1 MSHDRRPDEE
11 GGPTG
16 DGDEGPTGDGGV
28 DPVTLEV
35 LRNACRGVAE
45 EMNATLVRTAH
56 SPNIT
61 DRRDCSSALFD
72 SSGAMISQAES
83 IPVHLGAMPHSVA
96 AALETFPPETLAPG
110 DAILSNDPFHG
121 GAHLP
126 DLTLV
131 APIFDGEDMV
141 ALAANRAHHAD
152 VGGANAGSI
161 AADSSEIYA
170 EGVRIPPVKLYE
182 AGERNEAVAALLFA
196 NVRTPDE
203 RAGDLRA
210 QHAANQTARERFGG
224 LVERYGR
231 ETVAD
236 GIAAIQDYS
245 EERMRAAITELPD
258 GEYGFEDVLDSDGRG
273 GEAVTIAATITVDDD
288 RIVADFAG
296 SDPQGPGA
304 LNAPIAVTTSATYYA
319 VRCVT
324 DPAIPPN
331 AGCYRPVEI
340 EAPAGTVVNADP
352 PAAVVGGNLEV
363 SQRVVD
369 VLFGALAEAVPE
381 RVAAAGQ
388 GTMNNL
394 TLGGV
399 DPRNGD
405 QFAFYETQGGGFGGR
420 AGADGMDGVHVHM
433 SNTRN
438 TPAEVLETAYP
449 LRVRRYALRPDSG
462 GAGEFRGGLGLRR
475 DVEAR
480 GPMRCNLLSD
490 RRDHAPYGVA
500 GGESGEPG
508 ADYLR
513 TNDGGDDSGGDIRVD
528 RSPDRYSPGT
538 VEANSINSSV
548 DPYTTATERLDPKAP
563 RDLREGDVVSIR
575 TPGGGGYGDPADRPI
590 ERVVRD
596 LRLGKITA
604 DRAREAYGVG
614 PEKRDE
620 SDSAD

>member
-1 MSHDRRPDEE
+1 
-11 GGPTG
+11 
-16 DGDEGPTGDGGV
+16 
-28 DPVTLEV
+28 VTLEV
-35 LRNACRGVAE
+35 LRNACRGVAS

-72 SSGAMISQAES
+72 PAGEMISQAES

-96 AALETFPPETLAPG
+96 AVLEAFPVETLAPG

-131 APIFDGEDMV
+131 APIFAGEDLV

-152 VGGANAGSI
+152 VGGASAGSI
-161 AADSSEIYA
+161 AADSAEIYA
-170 EGVRIPPVKLYE
+170 EGIRIPPVKLYE
-182 AGERNEAVAALLFA
+182 AGERNEAVADLLFA
-196 NVRTPDE
+196 NVRTPGE

-210 QHAANQTARERFGG
+210 QHAANQTARERFGD
-224 LVERYGR
+224 VVTRYGN
-231 ETVAD
+231 ETVAA
-236 GIAAIQDYS
+236 GLTAIQDYS
-245 EERMRAAITELPD
+245 EKRMRAAIAELPD
-258 GEYGFEDVLDSDGRG
+258 GEYGFEDRLDGDGRG
-273 GEAVTIAATITVDDD
+273 GGDVTVAATVTVDGD
-288 RIVADFAG
+288 RIGADFAG

-324 DPAIPPN
+324 DPEIPPN
-331 AGCYRPVEI
+331 AGCYRPIEI

-369 VLFGALAEAVPE
+369 VLSGALAEAAPE

-394 TLGGV
+394 TLGGT
-399 DPRNGD
+399 DPRTGEP
-405 QFAFYETQGGGFGGR
+405 FAFYETQGGGSGGR
-420 AGADGMDGVHVHM
+420 ADADGMDGVHVHM

-475 DVEAR
+475 DVETR
-480 GPMRCNLLSD
+480 GPMRCNLLAD
-490 RRDHAPYGVA
+490 RREHAPYGVA
-500 GGESGEPG
+500 GGENGAPG
-508 ADYLR
+508 AEYLLADEEAGAGE
-513 TNDGGDDSGGDIRVD
+513 N
-528 RSPDRYSPGT
+528 GT
-538 VEANSINSSV
+538 AV
-548 DPYTTATERLDPKAP
+548 TEHLDPKST
-563 RDLREGDVVSIR
+563 RDLEAGDVVSIR
-575 TPGGGGYGDPADRPI
+575 TPGGGGYGDPA
-590 ERVVRD
+590 ERSVERIRRD
-596 LRLGKITA
+596 LRQGKITG
-604 DRAREAYGVG
+604 DRARETYGID
-614 PEKRDE
+614 PTAHE
-620 SDSAD
+620 SDAGGERPPENEH

>member
-1 MSHDRRPDEE
+1 VTREE
-11 GGPTG
+11 SPGEPA
-16 DGDEGPTGDGGV
+16 ESEKV

-45 EMNATLVRTAH
+45 ETNATLVRTAH

-72 SSGAMISQAES
+72 SAGAMISQAES

-96 AALETFPPETLAPG
+96 AVLEAFPPATLAPG

-131 APIFDGEDMV
+131 APIFDGEDLV
-141 ALAANRAHHAD
+141 AVAANRAHHAD

-161 AADSSEIYA
+161 AAGSTEIYA

-182 AGERNEAVAALLFA
+182 AGERNEAVADLLFA
-196 NVRTPDE
+196 NVRTPEE

-210 QHAANQTARERFGG
+210 QHAANQTARERFGDI
-224 LVERYGR
+224 VERYGR
-231 ETVAD
+231 GTVTA
-236 GIAAIQDYS
+236 GLAAIQDYS
-245 EERMRAAITELPD
+245 EERMRAAIAELPD
-258 GEYGFEDVLDSDGRG
+258 GGYRFEDVLDGDGRG
-273 GEAVTIAATITVDDD
+273 GEPVTITATVTVDGD

-296 SDPQGPGA
+296 TDPQGPGA

-324 DPAIPPN
+324 DPEIPPN

-340 EAPAGTVVNADP
+340 RAPPGTVVNADP

-388 GTMNNL
+388 GTMNSL
-394 TLGGV
+394 TLGGT
-399 DPRNGD
+399 DPRSGEP
-405 QFAFYETQGGGFGGR
+405 FTFYETQGGGFGGR
-420 AGADGMDGVHVHM
+420 AGGDGMDGVHVHM

-449 LRVRRYALRPDSG
+449 LRVRRYEFRPDSG

-475 DVEAR
+475 DIEAR
-480 GPMRCNLLSD
+480 GPMRCNLLAD
-490 RRDHAPYGVA
+490 RREHAPYGVA
-500 GGESGEPG
+500 GGENGAPG
-508 ADYLR
+508 ADYLF
-513 TNDGGDDSGGDIRVD
+513 TDDEADSGENG
-528 RSPDRYSPGT
+528 P
-538 VEANSINSSV
+538 
-548 DPYTTATERLDPKAP
+548 TAMERLDP
-563 RDLREGDVVSIR
+563 RSMRELAAGDVLSIR
-575 TPGGGGYGDPADRPI
+575 TPGGGGYGDPT
-590 ERVVRD
+590 ERSVERIRRD
-596 LRLGKITA
+596 LRQGKITVE
-604 DRAREAYGVG
+604 ARGAYDPV
-614 PEKRDE
+614 D
-620 SDSAD
+620 

>member
-1 MSHDRRPDEE
+1 VSRDTGSAGNEA
-11 GGPTG
+11 G
-16 DGDEGPTGDGGV
+16 DGAV

-72 SSGAMISQAES
+72 ASGAMISQAES
-83 IPVHLGAMPHSVA
+83 IPVHLGAMPHSVT
-96 AALETFPPETLAPG
+96 AALRAFPPETLDPG
-110 DAILSNDPFHG
+110 DTVLLNDPFHG

-131 APIFDGEDMV
+131 APIFDGEDVV

-161 AADSSEIYA
+161 AADSTEIYA
-170 EGVRIPPVKLYE
+170 EGIRIPPVKLYE
-182 AGERNEAVAALLFA
+182 AGERNTAVTDLLFA
-196 NVRTPDE
+196 NVRTPEE

-224 LVERYGR
+224 LVERYGP
-231 ETVAD
+231 ETI
-236 GIAAIQDYS
+236 GNGLAAIQDYS
-245 EERMRAAITELPD
+245 EKRMRAAITELPD
-258 GEYGFEDVLDSDGRG
+258 GQYSFEDVLDGDGLGG
-273 GEAVTIAATITVDDD
+273 GEVTIAATVTIDGD
-288 RIVADFAG
+288 RIEADFAG

-324 DPAIPPN
+324 DPEIPPN
-331 AGCYRPVEI
+331 AGCYRPVGI
-340 EAPAGTVVNADP
+340 EAPPGTVVNADP

-399 DPRNGD
+399 DPRNGEP
-405 QFAFYETQGGGFGGR
+405 FAFYETQGGGSGGHL
-420 AGADGMDGVHVHM
+420 GGDGMDGVHVHM

-462 GAGEFRGGLGLRR
+462 GAGTFRGGLGLRR
-475 DVEAR
+475 DIEAR
-480 GPMRCNLLSD
+480 GPMRCNLLAD
-490 RRDHAPYGVA
+490 RRDTAPYGIA
-500 GGESGEPG
+500 GGRGGEPG
-508 ADYLR
+508 GQYLL
-513 TNDGGDDSGGDIRVD
+513 TGDDTVDIESPTGDD
-528 RSPDRYSPGT
+528 A
-538 VEANSINSSV
+538 EAG
-548 DPYTTATERLDPKAP
+548 DDAATIEYLDPKAP
-563 RDLREGDVVSIR
+563 RDLENGDVVSIQ
-575 TPGGGGYGDPADRPI
+575 TPGGGGYGDPAERSV

-596 LRLGKITA
+596 LRLGRITPA
-604 DRAREAYGVG
+604 RAQETYGVDHSQRG
-614 PEKRDE
+614 NEVPDQ
-620 SDSAD
+620 DGDDLTD

>member
-1 MSHDRRPDEE
+1 VTSHD
-11 GGPTG
+11 GPTG
-16 DGDEGPTGDGGV
+16 NDVV

-35 LRNACRGVAE
+35 LRNACRGVAS

-72 SSGAMISQAES
+72 PAGAMISQAES

-96 AALETFPPETLAPG
+96 AALEAFPAETLAPG
-110 DAILSNDPFHG
+110 DAVLSNDPFHG

-131 APIFDGEDMV
+131 APVFAGDDLV

-152 VGGANAGSI
+152 VGGGNAGSI
-161 AADSSEIYA
+161 AADSTEIYA
-170 EGVRIPPVKLYE
+170 EGVRIPPVKLYD
-182 AGERNEAVAALLFA
+182 AGERNEAVADLLFA
-196 NVRTPDE
+196 NVRTPKE

-210 QHAANQTARERFGG
+210 QHAANQTARERFGDI
-224 LVERYGR
+224 VERYGR
-231 ETVAD
+231 GTVAA
-236 GIAAIQDYS
+236 GLAAIQDYS
-245 EERMRAAITELPD
+245 EERMRAAIAELPD
-258 GEYGFEDVLDSDGRG
+258 GQYRFEDALDGDGRG
-273 GEAVTIAATITVDDD
+273 GEPVTIAATVTVDGD
-288 RIVADFAG
+288 RIEADFAG

-324 DPAIPPN
+324 DPEIPPN

-340 EAPAGTVVNADP
+340 RAPAGTVVNADP

-369 VLFGALAEAVPE
+369 VLFGALGEAVPE

-394 TLGGV
+394 TLGGT
-399 DPRNGD
+399 DPRSGD
-405 QFAFYETQGGGFGGR
+405 PFAFYETQGGGSGGR
-420 AGADGMDGVHVHM
+420 AGGDGMDGVHVHM

-449 LRVRRYALRPDSG
+449 LRVRRYELRTDSG

-480 GPMRCNLLSD
+480 GPMRCNLLAD
-490 RRDHAPYGVA
+490 RREHAPYGVA
-500 GGESGEPG
+500 GGEDGAPG
-508 ADYLR
+508 ADYLLAD
-513 TNDGGDDSGGDIRVD
+513 DGVGSDGDNR
-528 RSPDRYSPGT
+528 
-538 VEANSINSSV
+538 EAM
-548 DPYTTATERLDPKAP
+548 ERLDPKST
-563 RDLREGDVVSIR
+563 RELEAGDVVSIR
-575 TPGGGGYGDPADRPI
+575 TPGGGGYGDPAERSV
-590 ERVVRD
+590 ERVRRD
-596 LRLGKITA
+596 LRRGKITA
-604 DRAREAYGVG
+604 ERAQEVYGVDL
-614 PEKRDE
+614 PRRDSE
-620 SDSAD
+620 GSDD